1 MIILES
7 LLTLYT
13 TVILVTT
20 SIIEIVTGLNPR
32 EQLTHV
38 QELRGLPE
46 TAGFADVLS
55 SGGSR

>member
-1 MIILES
+1 MIILEA

-13 TVILVTT
+13 TVILATT
-20 SIIEIVTGLNPR
+20 SVLEVITGLTPR

>member
-13 TVILVTT
+13 TVILLAT
-20 SIIEIVTGLNPR
+20 SIIEVVTGLTPR

>member
-1 MIILES
+1 MIILEA

-13 TVILVTT
+13 AVILAIT
-20 SIIEIVTGLNPR
+20 SIIEILTGLTPR
-32 EQLTHV
+32 DQLTHV

-55 SGGSR
+55 SGGKQ